1 MKKLTLLFLF
11 ILAFSGTSHAQWEIQ
26 HTNTEYT
33 LRPVFFADANT
44 GYVAGIN
51 RRNGLEFVSILL
63 KTEDGGASW
72 AQVLKLDTMRLRDVY
87 FSNAK
92 TGYLIGQAKKGER
105 LLRTTDGGLTW
116 KVQPTTYVRGRTFTQ
131 IHFTT
136 PDNGI
141 ITGAYGMLMQTTD
154 AGAHWTKLPEA
165 PIELFNW
172 VYCGLV
178 GYAIGHGNAMS
189 VSGESGTFL
198 ILKTTDGGVSWSIL
212 ESSRSNKG
220 YFSMACGSP
229 DVAYTW
235 SYAKDPNDKT
245 DYSYLCKTTDG
256 GTTWTKTKIRNMY
269 SGLLYFQDANT
280 GYNVTTDSI
289 HKTIDG
295 GKTWHAQV
303 INVNPRD
310 KYLIPRR
317 TYSIC
322 FPTPNTCIATAYRTV
337 NTETNMI
344 MRYTATKK
352 QANKGSASRK

>member
-1 MKKLTLLFLF
+1 MKKLTILFLI
-11 ILAFSGTSHAQWEIQ
+11 ILGFSAASHAQWEIQ

-44 GYVAGIN
+44 GYVAGNFHIAIDFN
-51 RRNGLEFVSILL
+51 SILL
-63 KTEDGGASW
+63 KTEDGGATW
-72 AQVLKLDTMRLRDVY
+72 AKVLKLDTMRIQDV
-87 FSNAK
+87 FFTNAK

-116 KVQPTTYVRGRTFTQ
+116 KVQPTTYVYGRSFTQ

-136 PDNGI
+136 PENGI

-154 AGAHWTKLPEA
+154 AGAHWKKLPVA
-165 PIELFNW
+165 PTELHYW
-172 VYCGLV
+172 VFQGLV
-178 GYAIGHGNAMS
+178 GYAIGFGNTMS
-189 VSGESGTFL
+189 VSGEPGTFL
-198 ILKTTDGGVSWSIL
+198 ICKTTDGGASWSVL

-220 YFSMACGSP
+220 YVSMACGSP

-245 DYSYLCKTTDG
+245 VYSYLCKTTDG

-269 SGLLYFQDANT
+269 AGLLYFQDANT

-289 HKTIDG
+289 HKTVDG
-295 GKTWHAQV
+295 GKTWHAQM
-303 INVNPRD
+303 INVNPNG
-310 KYLIPRR
+310 KYPIPRR

-322 FPTPNTCIATAYRTV
+322 FPTPNTCIATAERVYNGR
-337 NTETNMI
+337 TNMI
-344 MRYTATKK
+344 IRYTGSKK
-352 QANKGSASRK
+352 QASKSVGRRK